1 MSPRKSS
8 RQRTVTT
15 KVQQQNDEKT
25 NKAVH
30 LIKRRKL
37 APQEE
42 ATSNSGSSLSDTEK
56 QMKSTKLEELAQ
68 QNDRKIDPVE
78 RLLSMTCVNTDI
90 LHMEDNDQ
98 LALSSSSSASSSS
111 PAYPNLSL
119 NFNKLINDNLRS
131 YYSRLC
137 KSPMEIHND
146 NSSFSVLNKQPQQP
160 VGTQEQSSPLSF
172 ASQVPFFRNVN
183 FNPSPSFGQKID
195 DYIYYDDDEEPSST
209 DSEHEEIPAPSE
221 LKMAVL
227 PTTGKMSFRYRQNEN
242 VNFSLSDFQAQ
253 NQNEPND
260 ILKFMKKGSVISG
273 KASEMIGTSNFLIND
288 FFF

>member
-15 KVQQQNDEKT
+15 KVQQQNEEKT

-30 LIKRRKL
+30 IVKRRKL
-37 APQEE
+37 SPQDG
-42 ATSNSGSSLSDTEK
+42 TTLNSGSETEK
-56 QMKSTKLEELAQ
+56 QSKFAKPEESVQ
-68 QNDRKIDPVE
+68 YNDRKIDPVE
-78 RLLSMTCVNTDI
+78 KLLSMTCVNTDI

-98 LALSSSSSASSSS
+98 LALSSSSAASSSS

-131 YYSRLC
+131 YYSKLC

-146 NSSFSVLNKQPQQP
+146 NSSFSILNKQPQQP
-160 VGTQEQSSPLSF
+160 LGSQEQSTSLSF
-172 ASQVPFFRNVN
+172 ASQVPFFKNVN
-183 FNPSPSFGQKID
+183 FNSSSSFGQKID

-209 DSEHEEIPAPSE
+209 DSEQEEISAPTDP
-221 LKMAVL
+221 KMAVL
-227 PTTGKMSFRYRQNEN
+227 PTMGKMSFRYRQNEN
-242 VNFSLSDFQAQ
+242 VNFSLSDFQVQ

-260 ILKFMKKGSVISG
+260 IFKFMKKRSVISG

>member
-8 RQRTVTT
+8 RHRTVTT

-25 NKAVH
+25 NKAVN
-30 LIKRRKL
+30 IVKRRKL
-37 APQEE
+37 SPQVENAP
-42 ATSNSGSSLSDTEK
+42 TSANSLSETEN
-56 QMKSTKLEELAQ
+56 QSKSSKPDQ
-68 QNDRKIDPVE
+68 SVHYNDRKIDPVE
-78 RLLSMTCVNTDI
+78 KLLSISCVNTDI

-98 LALSSSSSASSSS
+98 LALSSSSTSSSS

-131 YYSRLC
+131 YYSKLC

-146 NSSFSVLNKQPQQP
+146 NSSFSILNKQPQQP
-160 VGTQEQSSPLSF
+160 QGAAEKTSEKNF
-172 ASQVPFFRNVN
+172 ASQVPFFKNVN
-183 FNPSPSFGQKID
+183 FDRSPSSGEKID
-195 DYIYYDDDEEPSST
+195 DYIYYDDDEEPLST
-209 DSEHEEIPAPSE
+209 DSEHEEISASNDP
-221 LKMAVL
+221 KMAVL
-227 PTTGKMSFRYRQNEN
+227 PTAGKMSFRYRQNEN
-242 VNFSLSDFQAQ
+242 VNFSLSDFQVE

-260 ILKFMKKGSVISG
+260 ILKFMNKRSVISG